1 MTIRLTAAMVA
12 SKKDVGRQAGM
23 KIEKVA
29 AMPAP
34 TVACLEEEKL
44 ILFVGGW
51 EDALPSE
58 QNVRS
63 LTVD

>member
-44 ILFVGGW
+44 ILFVGGRKM
-51 EDALPSE
+51 PCP
-58 QNVRS
+58 QNR
-63 LTVD
+63 TYAA